1 MNLAEYAASH
11 GLKRVGARPPFF
23 SYLREVWRRRVF
35 AWTLSTYTSEAANA
49 RTRLGRWWLILLPT
63 IQAGTYGLI
72 FGLILGSNR
81 PHNFLAFLFTGVFL
95 FSFMSGAFQS
105 GAGSIVGNAGL
116 VRSLSFPRILLPI
129 SSVIQQFINL
139 WAQLALLL
147 VTLLVT
153 AFDFSN
159 LSWQNPIDL
168 DWALFPVVVVL
179 MVMFCSGLAM
189 IAARINAQ
197 ARDLG
202 KLIPFITRIA
212 FYVSGVFF
220 SLETVL
226 AEWPTALAVFE
237 FNPFY
242 DFIQLSRG
250 LLVEGYE
257 PSAKLWMLCIGWAV
271 ITPIIGALYFWK
283 AEEVYGRDD

>member
-1 MNLAEYAASH
+1 
-11 GLKRVGARPPFF
+11 
-23 SYLREVWRRRVF
+23 
-35 AWTLSTYTSEAANA
+35 
-49 RTRLGRWWLILLPT
+49 
-63 IQAGTYGLI
+63 
-72 FGLILGSNR
+72 
-81 PHNFLAFLFTGVFL
+81 
-95 FSFMSGAFQS
+95 
-105 GAGSIVGNAGL
+105 
-116 VRSLSFPRILLPI
+116 
-129 SSVIQQFINL
+129 
-139 WAQLALLL
+139 
-147 VTLLVT
+147 
-153 AFDFSN
+153 
-159 LSWQNPIDL
+159 
-168 DWALFPVVVVL
+168 
-179 MVMFCSGLAM
+179 AM

>member
-1 MNLAEYAASH
+1 M
-11 GLKRVGARPPFF
+11 
-23 SYLREVWRRRVF
+23 
-35 AWTLSTYTSEAANA
+35 
-49 RTRLGRWWLILLPT
+49 
-63 IQAGTYGLI
+63 
-72 FGLILGSNR
+72 
-81 PHNFLAFLFTGVFL
+81 
-95 FSFMSGAFQS
+95 
-105 GAGSIVGNAGL
+105 
-116 VRSLSFPRILLPI
+116 
-129 SSVIQQFINL
+129 
-139 WAQLALLL
+139 
-147 VTLLVT
+147 VT
-153 AFDFSN
+153 AFDFTT

-179 MVMFCSGLAM
+179 MVMFSAGLAM

-226 AEWPTALAVFE
+226 AAWPTALAIFE

-250 LLVEGYE
+250 LLVAGYE
-257 PSAKLWMLCIGWAV
+257 PSAKLWLLCVGWAV
-271 ITPIIGALYFWK
+271 ITPIIGSLYFWK

>member
-1 MNLAEYAASH
+1 MNKAEYAASH

-23 SYLREVWRRRVF
+23 SYLGEVWRRRVF

-63 IQAGTYGLI
+63 IQAGTYG
-72 FGLILGSNR
+72 
-81 PHNFLAFLFTGVFL
+81 
-95 FSFMSGAFQS
+95 AFQS
-105 GAGSIVGNAGL
+105 GASSIVGNAGL
-116 VRSLSFPRILLPI
+116 VRSLSFPRILLPL

-139 WAQLALLL
+139 WDQLALLL

-159 LSWQNPIDL
+159 LTWQNPIDL
-168 DWALFPVVVVL
+168 DWALFPVVVLL

-226 AEWPTALAVFE
+226 AEWPTALAIFE

-250 LLVEGYE
+250 LLVAGYE
-257 PSAKLWMLCIGWAV
+257 PSAKLWLLCIGWAV
-271 ITPIIGALYFWK
+271 ITPIIGSLYFWK